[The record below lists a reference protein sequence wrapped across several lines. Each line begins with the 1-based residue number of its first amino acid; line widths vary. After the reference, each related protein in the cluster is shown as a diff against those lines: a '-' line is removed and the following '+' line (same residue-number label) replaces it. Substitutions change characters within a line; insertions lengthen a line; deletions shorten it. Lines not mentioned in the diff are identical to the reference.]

1 MDEDSVPKPPIQ
13 EPKKDTSNPTEE
25 EETST
30 FKVFDITPDLNISPA
45 KDEPENVP
53 VKLDISNIITGENI
67 EPPQINPAP
76 KISNQESKPF
86 FGPANPPAKTIG
98 QNKTYFTDKPEDK
111 TPQVTTLQEAVASM
125 DKKPNEQQKPVFK
138 NIDPNIKTIRTYE
151 RDFAEAI
158 SKRKLSKSSFVIAEN
173 EKKINEK
180 KTNPPTQENIEP
192 SQPRAKNRQPGQSH
206 VGKNILIGSLSAI
219 LVFGGLYA
227 GYYLYTKSIFGNIN
241 INIPFSL
248 SFLKNIT
255 TPKSDVGPIQKIGP
269 SVVGSDSKITIPVDG
284 KNKNKIIEQIN
295 QELTKNEKEDS
306 IKEIILTETKDNETQ
321 RLSIKKFI
329 EGEQTFAPEIFKRSL
344 TDRWMLGIYYGKNQ
358 QNSAFVILTNDFF
371 QNNFAGIIQ
380 WEKNM
385 ITDLEDYLLAKT
397 SQITDLTLRGKFID
411 KIIKNRDVRE
421 YIEENGHIIFLYSFI
436 SNDKLVIS
444 NNEEALAE
452 IITRLEKASFIR

>member
-1 MDEDSVPKPPIQ
+1 MDEDSIPKPPIQ
-13 EPKKDTSNPTEE
+13 EPKKDTSNSTEE
-25 EETST
+25 EETSN

-67 EPPQINPAP
+67 EPPQINPVP
-76 KISNQESKPF
+76 KIPDQESKP

-98 QNKTYFTDKPEDK
+98 QNKTYFTDKQEDK
-111 TPQVTTLQEAVASM
+111 TPQATTLQEAVASM
-125 DKKPNEQQKPVFK
+125 DKKLNEQQKPTTK

-173 EKKINEK
+173 EKKVEK
-180 KTNPPTQENIEP
+180 EKVNPPVQEDIEP
-192 SQPRAKNRQPGQSH
+192 SQTKTKNRQPNESH
-206 VGKNILIGSLSAI
+206 TAKNFLIGSLSAI

-241 INIPFSL
+241 IKIPFSL
-248 SFLKNIT
+248 SFLKNMT
-255 TPKSDVGPIQKIGP
+255 TPDPNVGPIQKIGA
-269 SVVGSDSKITIPVDG
+269 SVINPDSKITIPVDG
-284 KNKNKIIEQIN
+284 KNKNNIIEQIN
-295 QELTKNEKEDS
+295 QELIKNEKEGS
-306 IKEIILTETKDNETQ
+306 IKEIILTETKDNETK

-329 EGEQTFAPEIFKRSL
+329 ESEQTFAPEIFKRSL
-344 TDRWMLGIYYGKNQ
+344 TDRWMLGVYYGKNQ
-358 QNSAFVILTNDFF
+358 QNSAFAILTNDFF

-385 ITDLEDYLLAKT
+385 ITDLKDYMFTKT
-397 SQITDLTLRGKFID
+397 SSVTDLTLRGKFVD

-421 YIEENGHIIFLYSFI
+421 YVQENGHIIFLYSFI
-436 SNDKLVIS
+436 SNDKLVIT

-452 IITRLEKASFIR
+452 IIARLEKASFIR